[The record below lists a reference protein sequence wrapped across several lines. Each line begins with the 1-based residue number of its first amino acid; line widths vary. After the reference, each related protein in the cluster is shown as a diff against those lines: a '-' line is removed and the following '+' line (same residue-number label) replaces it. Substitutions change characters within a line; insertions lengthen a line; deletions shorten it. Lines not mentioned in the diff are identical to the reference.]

1 MELLDDHGKNEVKT
15 EEVQPAKECNY
26 INGIVE
32 VNVWHIVWES
42 HWTVPCA
49 VLLEDIP
56 SPSVFGDNAVDTVV
70 VLKKNL
76 ISVRYGL
83 SRFTLGGFNFV
94 TFSGTGYLSAKSFR
108 FLSSIVLSMILFVK
122 LARGPETGEP
132 LASLNDKAAAMSSN
146 IPAAVTG
153 WLQLAWSAT
162 SGVGIEEDSSS
173 LSSHGADQE
182 WPAKSMTVTASRSIS
197 PVQKPETTSKII
209 IEHSDPALSVQEP
222 APTQGK
228 YGRGLTVTAG
238 DGARKI
244 TVYDGEEYEVIDSTD
259 EELDSGVKDQSAP
272 VPSSVPEAI
281 DNGKLA
287 QTEDSLSGYKVLPSQ
302 TTECLQDEII
312 QTEKIVAVIEIAE
325 TFTRHLLQ
333 YTAQG
338 NEIPFEMIS
347 EKHPYC
353 FERATNRTVTTFG
366 KEAMS
371 KYSKL
376 TEREKHR
383 FSYIENIS
391 KRTNIETV
399 LSYSFTFHR
408 LEIQRHLE
416 NIDEEET
423 NKDYK
428 RIIVLPKHTTKQF
441 ILKVKEAASQHGHRN
456 YVVGISDALASFF
469 KSNVMNEE
477 YIISNRQLPKEVDSF
492 ALAYID
498 YTSGQVEMSLY
509 SNASETICSQ
519 SRERI
524 DLISQDNLKCFLQ
537 ELFGR
542 EFWVKYKM
550 AYPDNVK
557 NKKEHYICFDTDKKK
572 KTKIWC
578 FKSLPKKSPIE
589 ISPKIIWTELAT
601 FYSSRRKAAKHQSL
615 IFRSHS
621 SYPRYINEEGCE
633 VAATIHVNPP
643 PEGWPD
649 EVEFE
654 YTLTSTKK
662 GPLIEVTDLKSGVQH
677 MAKLIESRINESIV
691 YLRDPSR
698 SVLKGAISLGLN
710 TNGISLLKI
719 ANSSYSVNYIPDIKT
734 MKTRDQLKLQY
745 MHGTVMT
752 NGVDHELIK
761 MGQLLHHGQIFSWD
775 VLENCVPD
783 DFVGAKWFSLHSNSR
798 HELAY
803 ICPEPA
809 SLDGWY
815 EWVDWEVQLIVEDIG
830 FTFKVIN
837 KNTGGETIE
846 TKDKYTMQK
855 PNTT

>member
-1 MELLDDHGKNEVKT
+1 MGNIFESRKSTSTWFQNGEIKT
-15 EEVQPAKECNY
+15 
-26 INGIVE
+26 
-32 VNVWHIVWES
+32 
-42 HWTVPCA
+42 
-49 VLLEDIP
+49 D
-56 SPSVFGDNAVDTVV
+56 
-70 VLKKNL
+70 
-76 ISVRYGL
+76 
-83 SRFTLGGFNFV
+83 
-94 TFSGTGYLSAKSFR
+94 
-108 FLSSIVLSMILFVK
+108 
-122 LARGPETGEP
+122 
-132 LASLNDKAAAMSSN
+132 
-146 IPAAVTG
+146 
-153 WLQLAWSAT
+153 
-162 SGVGIEEDSSS
+162 
-173 LSSHGADQE
+173 
-182 WPAKSMTVTASRSIS
+182 
-197 PVQKPETTSKII
+197 
-209 IEHSDPALSVQEP
+209 
-222 APTQGK
+222 
-228 YGRGLTVTAG
+228 
-238 DGARKI
+238 
-244 TVYDGEEYEVIDSTD
+244 
-259 EELDSGVKDQSAP
+259 
-272 VPSSVPEAI
+272 
-281 DNGKLA
+281 GKLA

-557 NKKEHYICFDTDKKK
+557 SFNHSIGIDFKKNIYIVGDKFVLEYCHLFFEAEKYYMMSVNAIVTRSKFKEFAVFDEETSTLVLSVSAVNHFNVRKTLTKFLENKYSQNYSPLIITSDQSVDPIFQDDLQQALSGVKSGLFRMLTHKENKWSYLTVTFGVATFDDLSYNNLPFFCHLDKKEHYICFDTDKKK

-846 TKDKYTMQK
+846 YIPTL
-855 PNTT
+855 